1 MLLFK
6 FKRQCAAALIAVLP
20 FSAFAV
26 DQLETVDQLLQKAS
40 KSLQE
45 KDYRGHFTYE
55 FGSTLET
62 LEIVHA
68 VKAGVEFER
77 ISHLNGAKREFIRSG
92 RSQGC
97 VSPGGFLLR
106 GGLIS
111 AGGSTV
117 SLSQHYHFY
126 IRGDD
131 RIAGR
136 DAAVIQ
142 AVPKDQYR
150 YGLTLAIDKSSGL
163 PLMSMITSERRKALE
178 RFQFV
183 HLAVGEPIDEQSLE
197 PLDDTFKRLEGDG
210 DNCGQLPQAESD
222 WYASWVPSG
231 FVLSHASNDEKGD
244 ALTYTDGLASFT
256 LFISAKG
263 DPQTLKQGIARRG
276 ATTAL
281 MTALAHPEGAVS
293 IVLVGEIPTETAQ
306 QVVSSVRQTHNERP

>member
-1 MLLFK
+1 MLYK
-6 FKRQCAAALIAVLP
+6 FKRLCAAALVAVMP
-20 FSAFAV
+20 ISVSAV
-26 DQLETVDQLLQKAS
+26 GQLETVDELLQRAS
-40 KSLQE
+40 TSLQE
-45 KDYRGHFTYE
+45 KDYSGRFTYE

-68 VKAGVEFER
+68 VKNGVEFER

-92 RSQGC
+92 RDKGC

-111 AGGSTV
+111 AGGSTI

-126 IRGDD
+126 IRGGD

-150 YGLTLAIDKSSGL
+150 YGLTLAIDKRSGL
-163 PLMSMITSERRKALE
+163 PLMSMITSARREALE

-183 HLAVGEPIDEQSLE
+183 QLTVGEPIDEQSLE
-197 PLDDTFKRLEGDG
+197 PTDSTFARLDAEE
-210 DNCGQLPQAESD
+210 NCGQLPQVSSG
-222 WYASWVPSG
+222 WHASWVPSG
-231 FVLSHASNDEKGD
+231 FVLSHASKDEKGD
-244 ALTYTDGLASFT
+244 ALTYTDGIASFT
-256 LFISAKG
+256 LFVSAIG
-263 DPQTLKQGIARRG
+263 DPQTVKQGVARRG

-281 MTALAHPEGAVS
+281 MTAMAHPEGAVS
-293 IVLVGEIPTETAQ
+293 VVLVGEIPAQTAQ
-306 QVVSSVRQTHNERP
+306 QIVSSVRQTQ

>member
-1 MLLFK
+1 MLAKCKHLYA
-6 FKRQCAAALIAVLP
+6 AAALAIIS
-20 FSAFAV
+20 FSASAV

-40 KSLQE
+40 TSLQE
-45 KDYRGHFTYE
+45 KNYRGRFTYE

-68 VKAGVEFER
+68 VKDGVEFER
-77 ISHLNGAKREFIRSG
+77 ISHLNGLKREFLRSG
-92 RSQGC
+92 RKKDC

-111 AGGSTV
+111 ARGTAI
-117 SLSQHYHFY
+117 SLSQNYHFY

-136 DAAVIQ
+136 EASVIQ
-142 AVPKDQYR
+142 AVPKDPYR

-163 PLMSMITSERRKALE
+163 PLMSMITSEGKNALE

-183 HLAVGEPIDEQSLE
+183 QLTVGEPIDEQWLE
-197 PLDDTFKRLEGDG
+197 PVDDQFTQLEGYDEA
-210 DNCGQLPQAESD
+210 CGRLPHTRVN
-222 WYASWVPSG
+222 WHASWLPSG
-231 FVLSHASNDEKGD
+231 FVLSHASQDSKGD

-256 LFISAKG
+256 LFISTKG
-263 DPQTLKQGIARRG
+263 EPQTVKQGLARRG

-281 MTALAHPEGAVS
+281 MTAVAHPEGVS
-293 IVLVGEIPTETAQ
+293 SVVLVGEIPAHTAQ
-306 QVVSSVRQTHNERP
+306 QVVASVRQNEE